1 MLVIKELIYFMFA
14 LFLLMVLMCLVILCG
29 WLLNTLCT
37 ELLDIDVI
45 SLMKLRSMRKKI
57 VSPYKK
63 EKNDEVK
70 DIQ

>member
-1 MLVIKELIYFMFA
+1 MRFSLKIVIKELIYFMFA

-45 SLMKLRSMRKKI
+45 ALMRLRKGKKN
-57 VSPYKK
+57 
-63 EKNDEVK
+63 EGKN
-70 DIQ
+70 IQ

>member
-1 MLVIKELIYFMFA
+1 MIVIKELIYFMFA

-45 SLMKLRSMRKKI
+45 SLMKLKSARKKI
-57 VSPYKK
+57 MPYKK
-63 EKNDEVK
+63 EKNDESK
-70 DIQ
+70 NI

>member
-1 MLVIKELIYFMFA
+1 MLVIKELVYFMFA

-45 SLMKLRSMRKKI
+45 SLMRLRSTRKKI
-57 VSPYKK
+57 VSPYKERK
-63 EKNDEVK
+63 EE
-70 DIQ
+70 